1 MIARFFPAARWL
13 ARYSR
18 ADLAG
23 DAVAG
28 LVVAIMV
35 VPQGMAYAT
44 LAGLPPEIGLY
55 ASIAPLIA
63 YALFGTSRALAVG
76 PVAIVSLMTAAALS
90 GVVEPGTAAYA
101 GAALVLALLGG
112 LLGGALDTAELHERR
127 PR

>member
-1 MIARFFPAARWL
+1 MIARFFPAAGWL

-55 ASIAPLIA
+55 ASVVPLVA

-76 PVAIVSLMTAAALS
+76 PVAVVSLDRYVTPKPFLE
-90 GVVEPGTAAYA
+90 VVVG
-101 GAALVLALLGG
+101 
-112 LLGGALDTAELHERR
+112 RR
-127 PR
+127 LPRKKP